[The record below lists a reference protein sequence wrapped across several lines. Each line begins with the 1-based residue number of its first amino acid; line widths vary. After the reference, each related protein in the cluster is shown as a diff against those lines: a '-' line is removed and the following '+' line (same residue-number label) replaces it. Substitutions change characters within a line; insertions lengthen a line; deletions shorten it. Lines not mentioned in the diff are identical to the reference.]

1 VLYLVSLR
9 EQRAVF
15 LSLSCTDVVPKV
27 DHVIH
32 ADQGFA
38 RVLRDNDGV
47 YQHIHIG
54 AVGLWRGEEI
64 EISLLSAIGETPD
77 CSRFELL
84 ILGFEVEVMH
94 AAGKLP
100 GSFEFALDK
109 RFVDD
114 HLRGDVRQF
123 TPLPLQAPPNT
134 FRSSERCPG
143 AGEQSGISV
152 EEMIWILNAGVS
164 GKTQTNN
171 LAGATALNLKDL
183 VL

>member
-1 VLYLVSLR
+1 MNYKLQVLYLVSLR

-15 LSLSCTDVVPKV
+15 LSLSCTEVVPKV
-27 DHVIH
+27 DHLIH

-64 EISLLSAIGETPD
+64 EISHPLLSAIGETPD

-84 ILGFEVEVMH
+84 ILGLEVEVMH
-94 AAGKLP
+94 AAGKVL
-100 GSFEFALDK
+100 GSFGFALDK

-114 HLRGDVRQF
+114 RLRGDVRQF
-123 TPLPLQAPPNT
+123 TSLPLQAPPNT
-134 FRSSERCPG
+134 FRSSDCCPG

-152 EEMIWILNAGVS
+152 EEMI
-164 GKTQTNN
+164 
-171 LAGATALNLKDL
+171 
-183 VL
+183 